1 MRDDKLN
8 PIDVDAAAAYQE
20 NITNSEQYN
29 SKWAAIDKEFDTANK
44 ESAGDFFN
52 DHDKKL
58 NKELSVFYA
67 LTSHHTDKENLLEIR
82 DTLIGHSE
90 DFKYAMIELKD
101 TVQEKVGF
109 ESPSNVPEYL
119 REEATIN
126 KLINSID
133 AIISNDILE
142 NGGRGYD
149 ALMETRDSAMKSKDR
164 YENSLEIMQEKNK
177 EGQNNYENRGFV
189 RGVVEIVKE
198 SLNKGRENEKDKEL
212 ER

>member
-1 MRDDKLN
+1 MRNDKLN

-20 NITNSEQYN
+20 NIINSEQYK

-44 ESAGDFFN
+44 ESIGDFFN
-52 DHDKKL
+52 DHDTKL

-67 LTSHHTDKENLLEIR
+67 LTSHQKDRETFQEIR
-82 DTLIGHSE
+82 DTLMDHSE

-101 TVQEKVGF
+101 IVQEKVGF

-119 REEATIN
+119 REEASIN

-149 ALMETRDSAMKSKDR
+149 ALMETRDSAMKSKER

-177 EGQNNYENRGFV
+177 EAQNNYENRGFV